1 MSVKT
6 HGFARLWRRHL
17 TNCSI
22 LALVRV
28 GEDLHIL
35 ENVFGRNTVKKTDL
49 AAILA
54 DRFGLSKKDSVAAV
68 DAVFDEIARS
78 LSKGEAVAVSG
89 FGTFKKKVVPA
100 RAARMGRNP
109 FTGEAVKI
117 AAKKAS
123 SKPTFTA
130 AKVLKEVVTGA
141 AKPAAAPKKAAAKPA
156 AKPAAKKAPAKKAP
170 AKKVVAKKAPAKK
183 APVKKVAK
191 KAPAKKK

>member
-1 MSVKT
+1 M
-6 HGFARLWRRHL
+6 
-17 TNCSI
+17 
-22 LALVRV
+22 
-28 GEDLHIL
+28 
-35 ENVFGRNTVKKTDL
+35 KKTDL

-54 DRFGLSKKDSVAAV
+54 DRFGLSKKDSNAAI

-100 RAARMGRNP
+100 RKARMGRNP
-109 FTGEAVKI
+109 FTGAAVQI

-141 AKPAAAPKKAAAKPA
+141 AKPAAAPKPAKKAAAKKPVAKKAPA
-156 AKPAAKKAPAKKAP
+156 KKAPAKKAPAKKAP
-170 AKKVVAKKAPAKK
+170 AKKVAAKKPVAKKAPAKK
-183 APVKKVAK
+183 VAK
-191 KAPAKKK
+191 KK